1 MAPGPEVSPAYT
13 EHEAPRLDRHT
24 HGTRHLGWHHIH
36 MAQGPKG
43 APTYT
48 WHKGPRVTHIHR
60 AQGS

>member
-1 MAPGPEVSPAYT
+1 MAPGPEVSTAYT
-13 EHEAPRLDRHT
+13 EHEAPRLDPHT
-24 HGTRHLGWHHIH
+24 HGTRHLGWPHIH

-48 WHKGPRVTHIHR
+48 WHKDPRVTHIHR